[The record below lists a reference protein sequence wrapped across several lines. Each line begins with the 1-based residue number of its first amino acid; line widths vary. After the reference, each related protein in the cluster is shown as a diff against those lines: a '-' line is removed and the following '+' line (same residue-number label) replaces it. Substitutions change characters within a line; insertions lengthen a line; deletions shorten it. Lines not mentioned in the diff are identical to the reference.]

1 MSVEKV
7 LSELKQKVRENL
19 PKGVTISDVEFEGPE
34 LVIYTEEPRK
44 FANNGEIVRSLAKDL
59 RKRIVVRP
67 DPKML
72 LDPAKAI
79 KKINEIIPED
89 AGIKDHYFDPDT
101 GEVIIEAEKPGI
113 VIGKHGSMLREIAKN
128 IGWTPKAA
136 RAPPIESFTVK
147 QIRQFM
153 RSKKDERK
161 SILKNIGR
169 RIHRTISLNAKWLR
183 ITMLGGCNEV
193 GRSCYILSTPETRV
207 LIDCGVN
214 VGSEDNGTPY
224 LYVPEAYPIN
234 QIDAVIVT
242 HAHLDHCGLVP
253 LLFQYEYDGPVY
265 CTPPTRDLMA
275 LLQTD
280 YIDVAGKE
288 GKTMPYKTSMISES
302 LKHTIALAYGEVTDI
317 APDIK
322 LTFHN
327 AGHILG
333 SAISHFHIGDGLYNV
348 VFTGDFKYE
357 KTRLF
362 DAAVNNFP
370 RAEAVIMEAT
380 YGKEYQPPR
389 KEAETR
395 LQQIVRQTIR
405 KGGSV
410 LIPTFAVGR
419 SQEVMVVLEEA
430 IQKGILKNI
439 PIYLDGMIWEATAI
453 HTTHPEY
460 LNNDLRNLIFRKGT
474 NPFLSECFVQVDS
487 QKMRST
493 ILTEQN
499 PSVILATSGMM
510 NGGPIME
517 YLKVFG
523 PDEKNT
529 LIFVGYQAEGTTGR
543 RIQKGWKEIPI
554 TVNRKTET
562 IKINLKVETVDGFS
576 GHSDRHQLIRYIRKM
591 HPRPEIVLTNHGE
604 DKNCIDLANTLS
616 RRYKIDALAPK
627 NLETV
632 RLI

>member
-89 AGIKDHYFDPDT
+89 AGVKDHYFDPDT

-183 ITMLGGCNEV
+183 ITMLGGCHEV

-224 LYVPEAYPIN
+224 LYVPEASPLN

-253 LLFQYEYDGPVY
+253 LLFQYGYDGPVY

-288 GKTMPYKTSMISES
+288 GKTVPYKISMISET
-302 LKHTIALAYGEVTDI
+302 LKHTIPLAYGEVTDI

-389 KEAETR
+389 KDAEFR

-419 SQEVMVVLEEA
+419 SQEVMIVLEEA

-493 ILTEQN
+493 ILTEQK
-499 PSVILATSGMM
+499 PSVIIATSGMM

-523 PDEKNT
+523 PEEKNT
-529 LIFVGYQAEGTTGR
+529 LVFVGYQAEGTTGR

-604 DKNCIDLANTLS
+604 DKNCIDLANTLN
-616 RRYKIDALAPK
+616 RRYKIDALAPR

-632 RLI
+632 RLV

>member
-183 ITMLGGCNEV
+183 ITMLGGCHEV

-224 LYVPEAYPIN
+224 LYVPEAYPLN

-253 LLFQYEYDGPVY
+253 LLFQYGYDGPVY

-288 GKTMPYKTSMISES
+288 GKTVPYKISMISET
-302 LKHTIALAYGEVTDI
+302 LKHTIPLAYGEVTDI

-389 KEAETR
+389 KDAEFR

-405 KGGSV
+405 KGGCV

-419 SQEVMVVLEEA
+419 SQEVMIVLEEA

-487 QKMRST
+487 QKMRSN
-493 ILTEQN
+493 ILSEQK
-499 PSVILATSGMM
+499 PSVIIATSGMM

-523 PDEKNT
+523 HDEKNT

-616 RRYKIDALAPK
+616 RRYKIDALAPR
-627 NLETV
+627 NL
-632 RLI
+632 

>member
-183 ITMLGGCNEV
+183 ITMLGGCHEV

-224 LYVPEAYPIN
+224 LYVPEASPLN

-253 LLFQYEYDGPVY
+253 LLFQYGYDGPVY

-288 GKTMPYKTSMISES
+288 GKTVPYKISMISET
-302 LKHTIALAYGEVTDI
+302 LKHTIPLAYGEVTDI

-389 KEAETR
+389 KDAEFR

-419 SQEVMVVLEEA
+419 SQEVMIVLEEA

-493 ILTEQN
+493 ILTEQK
-499 PSVILATSGMM
+499 PSVIIATSGMM

-523 PDEKNT
+523 HDEKNT

-604 DKNCIDLANTLS
+604 DKNCIDLANTLN
-616 RRYKIDALAPK
+616 RRYKIDALAPR

-632 RLI
+632 RLV

>member
-72 LDPAKAI
+72 LNPAKAI

-183 ITMLGGCNEV
+183 ITMLGGCHEV

-224 LYVPEAYPIN
+224 LYVPEAYPLN

-253 LLFQYEYDGPVY
+253 LLFQYGYDGPVY

-288 GKTMPYKTSMISES
+288 GKTVPYKISMISET

-389 KEAETR
+389 KDAEFR

-419 SQEVMVVLEEA
+419 SQEVMIVLEEA

-487 QKMRST
+487 QKMRSN
-493 ILTEQN
+493 ILSEQK
-499 PSVILATSGMM
+499 PSVIIATSGMM

-523 PDEKNT
+523 HDEKNT

-616 RRYKIDALAPK
+616 RRYKIDALAPR

-632 RLI
+632 RLV

>member
-19 PKGVTISDVEFEGPE
+19 PNGVTISDVEFEGPE

-89 AGIKDHYFDPDT
+89 AGVKDHYFDPDT

-183 ITMLGGCNEV
+183 ITMLGGCHEV

-224 LYVPEAYPIN
+224 LYVPEAYPLN

-253 LLFQYEYDGPVY
+253 LLFQYGYDGPVY

-288 GKTMPYKTSMISES
+288 GKTVPYKISMISET
-302 LKHTIALAYGEVTDI
+302 LKHTIPLAYGEVTDI

-389 KEAETR
+389 KDAEFR

-419 SQEVMVVLEEA
+419 SQEVMIVLEEA

-487 QKMRST
+487 QKMRSN
-493 ILTEQN
+493 ILSEQK
-499 PSVILATSGMM
+499 PSVIIATSGMM

-523 PDEKNT
+523 PEEKNT
-529 LIFVGYQAEGTTGR
+529 LVFVGYQAEGTTGR

-616 RRYKIDALAPK
+616 RRYKIDALAPR
-627 NLETV
+627 NLETI